1 MVLGSLFLKYK
12 IVKVKTMML
21 VMITGYA
28 QIPVSNL
35 FINVVDLIPTIEP
48 KINDGK
54 ITVVNVIRTN
64 EIVIRK
70 TIQETIPV
78 L

>member
-12 IVKVKTMML
+12 IVKVKTIML

-35 FINVVDLIPTIEP
+35 FINVGDLIPSIEP
-48 KINDGK
+48 KINAGK